1 MPNALVAAAATG
13 LPVASFISTS
23 LMRAAR
29 PLPPHKRPVNLTT
42 TLAPWEG
49 PDQFAMTGCGV
60 CMQPEIIDG
69 TPLLFDRTAPV
80 EPGDIVAIWF
90 QPECTPP
97 GEHQILIKRLV
108 RGLPPGMPLPGNRS
122 SAASIRVR
130 MLNPY
135 REWGIPVRRLLGL
148 IRCMGPVPA
157 HVRRIRLSDDEMR
170 RAAAAECLAVA

>member
-1 MPNALVAAAATG
+1 MPNVTVPAAARG
-13 LPVASFISTS
+13 LPTAKVFSSIRPTP
-23 LMRAAR
+23 
-29 PLPPHKRPVNLTT
+29 PLPPSEQPERLTT

-49 PDQFAMTGCGV
+49 PEQFSMVGCGV
-60 CMQPEIIDG
+60 CMQPEIMDG

-80 EPGDIVAIWF
+80 RTGDIVAVWLR
-90 QPECTPP
+90 PECTPP

-108 RGLPPGMPLPGNRS
+108 RGLPLGMTLPGNRS
-122 SAASIRVR
+122 SSASIRVR

-135 REWGIPVRRLLGL
+135 REWEIPVRFLLGL

-170 RAAAAECLAVA
+170 RAVAAERLAVA

>member
-1 MPNALVAAAATG
+1 MPNLSVPAAARG
-13 LPVASFISTS
+13 LP
-23 LMRAAR
+23 AANVFSSSVR
-29 PLPPHKRPVNLTT
+29 PTPPLPPSEQPEKLIT

-49 PDQFAMTGCGV
+49 PEQFSMVGCGV

-80 EPGDIVAIWF
+80 RAGDIVAVWLR
-90 QPECTPP
+90 PECTPP

-108 RGLPPGMPLPGNRS
+108 RGLPLGMTLPGNRS
-122 SAASIRVR
+122 SLASIRVR

-135 REWGIPVRRLLGL
+135 REWEIPVRFLLGL

-170 RAAAAECLAVA
+170 RAVAAERLAVA